1 MTTSNLRGTRGRK
14 FKSDI
19 NVVPYID
26 VMLVL
31 LIIFMVVAP
40 LTTPSTI
47 DLPKAGRSTQ
57 PPSDYIEI
65 ELKADGSASI
75 GIHVEYGDQA
85 SSPSYV
91 QASQRDDLM
100 KRLVAIHSKH
110 PDLPLMISADKSI
123 KYDEV
128 VQTIAQANKAGI
140 ARVGLSAR

>member
-1 MTTSNLRGTRGRK
+1 MSTSNLRGSRGRK
-14 FKSDI
+14 FKSEI

-75 GIHVEYGDQA
+75 GIHGQSYDQA
-85 SSPSYV
+85 R
-91 QASQRDDLM
+91 QREDLL
-100 KRLVAIHSKH
+100 KRLTAIHSKH
-110 PDLPLMISADKSI
+110 PDLPLMISADKGI

>member
-1 MTTSNLRGTRGRK
+1 MTTSSMRGTRTRK
-14 FKSDI
+14 FKSEI

-57 PPSDYIEI
+57 PPTDYIEI

-75 GIHVEYGDQA
+75 GIHGQ
-85 SSPSYV
+85 SYDK
-91 QASQRDDLM
+91 ARARADLM

-110 PDLPLMISADKSI
+110 PDLPLMISADKNI

-128 VQTIAQANKAGI
+128 VQTIAQAKESGI

>member
-75 GIHVEYGDQA
+75 GIHGEYGDQA

>member
-1 MTTSNLRGTRGRK
+1 MTTSSMRGTRTRK
-14 FKSDI
+14 FKSEI

-75 GIHVEYGDQA
+75 GIHGQ
-85 SSPSYV
+85 SYDK
-91 QASQRDDLM
+91 ASQREDLM
-100 KRLVAIHSKH
+100 QRLAAIHGKH
-110 PDLPLMISADKSI
+110 PDLPLMISADKNI
-123 KYDEV
+123 KYDDV
-128 VQTIAQANKAGI
+128 VQTIAQANKTGI

>member
-1 MTTSNLRGTRGRK
+1 MTTSSMRSTRTRK

-47 DLPKAGRSTQ
+47 DLPRAGRSTQ
-57 PPSDYIEI
+57 PPTDYIEI
-65 ELKADGSASI
+65 ELKADGSARV
-75 GIHVEYGDQA
+75 GIHGQSYDQA
-85 SSPSYV
+85 R
-91 QASQRDDLM
+91 QREDLI
-100 KRLVAIHSKH
+100 KRLSAIHDKH
-110 PDLPLMISADKSI
+110 PDLPLMISADKNI

-128 VQTIAQANKAGI
+128 VQTIAQANKTGI

>member
-1 MTTSNLRGTRGRK
+1 MTTSNMRGSRTRK
-14 FKSDI
+14 FKSEI

-75 GIHVEYGDQA
+75 GIHGQSLETA
-85 SSPSYV
+85 PE
-91 QASQRDDLM
+91 RRDLM
-100 KRLVAIHSKH
+100 RRLVAIHAKR
-110 PDLPLMISADKSI
+110 PDLPLMISADKNI

-128 VQTIAQANKAGI
+128 VQTIAQIKETGI
-140 ARVGLSAR
+140 TRVGLTTR

>member
-1 MTTSNLRGTRGRK
+1 MSTSNLRGSRGRK

-65 ELKADGSASI
+65 ELKVDGSASI
-75 GIHVEYGDQA
+75 CIHGQSYDQA
-85 SSPSYV
+85 R
-91 QASQRDDLM
+91 QREDLM

>member
-1 MTTSNLRGTRGRK
+1 MSTPTLRGSRGRK

-40 LTTPSTI
+40 LTTPTAI

-57 PPSDYIEI
+57 PPTDYIEI

-75 GIHVEYGDQA
+75 GIHGQPYDEANPREQ
-85 SSPSYV
+85 
-91 QASQRDDLM
+91 LM
-100 KRLVAIHSKH
+100 KRLSTLHQQH
-110 PDLPLMISADKSI
+110 PDLPLMISADKGI
-123 KYDEV
+123 IYDEV
-128 VQTIAQANKAGI
+128 VQTIAQANKVGI
-140 ARVGLSAR
+140 ARVGLTSR

>member
-1 MTTSNLRGTRGRK
+1 MSTSNLRGTRGRK

-75 GIHVEYGDQA
+75 GIHGQSYDQA
-85 SSPSYV
+85 R
-91 QASQRDDLM
+91 QREDLM

>member
-1 MTTSNLRGTRGRK
+1 MTTSTMRGSRTRK
-14 FKSDI
+14 FKSEI

-47 DLPKAGRSTQ
+47 DLPKAGRSSQ

-75 GIHVEYGDQA
+75 GIHGQSLEKA
-85 SSPSYV
+85 SE
-91 QASQRDDLM
+91 RRDLM
-100 KRLVAIHSKH
+100 SRLVAIHAKR
-110 PDLPLMISADKSI
+110 PDLPLMISADKNI

-128 VQTIAQANKAGI
+128 VQTIAQAKETGI
-140 ARVGLSAR
+140 TRVGLSAR

>member
-1 MTTSNLRGTRGRK
+1 
-14 FKSDI
+14 
-19 NVVPYID
+19 

-57 PPSDYIEI
+57 PPTEYIEI
-65 ELKADGSASI
+65 ELRADGSASI
-75 GIHVEYGDQA
+75 GIQGQSGAQSYDQTG
-85 SSPSYV
+85 
-91 QASQRDDLM
+91 QRDALM
-100 KRLVAIHSKH
+100 KRLVALHSKH

-123 KYDEV
+123 KYDDV

>member
-1 MTTSNLRGTRGRK
+1 MTTSNMRGSRTRK
-14 FKSDI
+14 FKSEI

-65 ELKADGSASI
+65 ELKADGSASV
-75 GIHVEYGDQA
+75 GIHGQSLEKTA
-85 SSPSYV
+85 E
-91 QASQRDDLM
+91 RRDLM
-100 KRLVAIHSKH
+100 RRLVAIHAQR
-110 PDLPLMISADKSI
+110 PDLPLMISADKNI

-128 VQTIAQANKAGI
+128 VQTIAQAKETGI

>member
-14 FKSDI
+14 LKSDI

-40 LTTPSTI
+40 LTTPNTI

-75 GIHVEYGDQA
+75 GIHGTPGGKA
-85 SSPSYV
+85 
-91 QASQRDDLM
+91 ASQPYAEARQREDLM
-100 KRLVAIHSKH
+100 RRLVAIHGKH
-110 PDLPLMISADKSI
+110 PDLPLMISADKNI

>member
-1 MTTSNLRGTRGRK
+1 MSTSNLRGTRGRK

-65 ELKADGSASI
+65 ELKADGSSSI
-75 GIHVEYGDQA
+75 GIHGQSYDQA
-85 SSPSYV
+85 R
-91 QASQRDDLM
+91 QREDLM

>member
-1 MTTSNLRGTRGRK
+1 MSTSNLRGTRGRK

-75 GIHVEYGDQA
+75 GIHGKSYDQA
-85 SSPSYV
+85 R
-91 QASQRDDLM
+91 QREDLM

>member
-1 MTTSNLRGTRGRK
+1 MSSPSLRGTRSRK
-14 FKSDI
+14 FKSEI

-57 PPSDYIEI
+57 PPSEYIEI

-75 GIHVEYGDQA
+75 GIHGQTYDQ
-85 SSPSYV
+85 V
-91 QASQRDDLM
+91 RQREDLM
-100 KRLVAIHSKH
+100 KRLGAIHAKH
-110 PDLPLMISADKSI
+110 PDLPLMISADKNI

-128 VQTIAQANKAGI
+128 VQTIAQANKTGI
-140 ARVGLSAR
+140 ARVGLSTR

>member
-1 MTTSNLRGTRGRK
+1 MTTSSMRGSRTRK
-14 FKSDI
+14 FKSEI

-47 DLPKAGRSTQ
+47 DLPKAGRSSQ

-75 GIHVEYGDQA
+75 GIHGQA
-85 SSPSYV
+85 LEKAPE
-91 QASQRDDLM
+91 RRDLM
-100 KRLVAIHSKH
+100 RRLVAIHAKR
-110 PDLPLMISADKSI
+110 PDLPLMISADKNI

-128 VQTIAQANKAGI
+128 VQTIAQANKTGI

>member
-1 MTTSNLRGTRGRK
+1 MRTSNLGSTRTRK
-14 FKSDI
+14 FKSEI

-47 DLPKAGRSTQ
+47 ELPKAGRSTQ

-65 ELKADGSASI
+65 ELKSDGSASI
-75 GIHVEYGDQA
+75 GIHGKPFDKA
-85 SSPSYV
+85 P
-91 QASQRDDLM
+91 QRADLM
-100 KRLVAIHSKH
+100 RRLVAIHGKY
-110 PDLPLMISADKSI
+110 PDLPLMISADKNI

-128 VQTIAQANKAGI
+128 VQTIAQAKEAGI

>member
-1 MTTSNLRGTRGRK
+1 MTTSSMRGTRARK
-14 FKSDI
+14 FKSEI

-47 DLPKAGRSTQ
+47 DLPRAGRSTQ
-57 PPSDYIEI
+57 PPTDYIEI

-75 GIHVEYGDQA
+75 GIHGQSYDQA
-85 SSPSYV
+85 R
-91 QASQRDDLM
+91 QRDDLI
-100 KRLVAIHSKH
+100 KRLAAIHDKH
-110 PDLPLMISADKSI
+110 PDLPLMISADKNI

-128 VQTIAQANKAGI
+128 VQTIAQANKTGI

>member
-1 MTTSNLRGTRGRK
+1 MTTSNMRGTRTRK
-14 FKSDI
+14 FKSEI

-75 GIHVEYGDQA
+75 GIHGQ
-85 SSPSYV
+85 SYDK
-91 QASQRDDLM
+91 ARQREDLM
-100 KRLVAIHSKH
+100 QRLAAIHVKH
-110 PDLPLMISADKSI
+110 PDLPLMISADKNI
-123 KYDEV
+123 KYDDV
-128 VQTIAQANKAGI
+128 VQTIAQANKTGI

>member
-1 MTTSNLRGTRGRK
+1 MTTSNMRGTRTRK
-14 FKSDI
+14 FKSEI

-57 PPSDYIEI
+57 PPTDYIEI
-65 ELKADGSASI
+65 ELKVDGSASI
-75 GIHVEYGDQA
+75 GIHGQ
-85 SSPSYV
+85 SYDK
-91 QASQRDDLM
+91 APQRKDLM
-100 KRLVAIHSKH
+100 QRLSAIHSKH
-110 PDLPLMISADKSI
+110 PDLPLMISADKNI

-128 VQTIAQANKAGI
+128 VQTIAQAKETGI

>member
-1 MTTSNLRGTRGRK
+1 MTTSNMRGIRTRK

-47 DLPKAGRSTQ
+47 DLPKAGQSTQ

-65 ELKADGSASI
+65 ELKVDGSARI
-75 GIHVEYGDQA
+75 GIHGQ
-85 SSPSYV
+85 SYDK
-91 QASQRDDLM
+91 APERADLM
-100 KRLVAIHSKH
+100 KRLVAMHRKY
-110 PDLPLMISADKSI
+110 PDLPLMISADKNI

-128 VQTIAQANKAGI
+128 VQTIAQAKEAGI

>member
-1 MTTSNLRGTRGRK
+1 MTTSSMRGTRTRK
-14 FKSDI
+14 LKSEI

-47 DLPKAGRSTQ
+47 DLPRAGRSTQ
-57 PPSDYIEI
+57 PPTDYIEI

-75 GIHVEYGDQA
+75 GIHGQSYDQA
-85 SSPSYV
+85 R
-91 QASQRDDLM
+91 QRDDLI
-100 KRLVAIHSKH
+100 KRLAAIHDKH
-110 PDLPLMISADKSI
+110 PDLPLMISADKNI

-128 VQTIAQANKAGI
+128 VQTIAQANKTGI

>member
-1 MTTSNLRGTRGRK
+1 MTSSSLRSTRTRK

-40 LTTPSTI
+40 LTTPNTI

-65 ELKADGSASI
+65 ELKVDGSARI
-75 GIHVEYGDQA
+75 GIHGQSYDKA
-85 SSPSYV
+85 SARS
-91 QASQRDDLM
+91 DLM
-100 KRLVAIHSKH
+100 KRLTSMHKTH
-110 PDLPLMISADKSI
+110 PDLPLMISADKNI
-123 KYDEV
+123 KYDDV
-128 VQTIAQANKAGI
+128 VQTIAQANKTGI
-140 ARVGLSAR
+140 ARVGLSTR

>member
-65 ELKADGSASI
+65 ELKADGSSSI
-75 GIHVEYGDQA
+75 GIHGESGGQGG
-85 SSPSYV
+85 SPSYA

-100 KRLVAIHSKH
+100 KRLVAIHSQH

>member
-1 MTTSNLRGTRGRK
+1 MTTSSMRGTRTRK
-14 FKSDI
+14 FKSEI

-57 PPSDYIEI
+57 PPTDYIEI

-75 GIHVEYGDQA
+75 GIHSQSGSQPYEGA
-85 SSPSYV
+85 R
-91 QASQRDDLM
+91 QRDDLV
-100 KRLVAIHSKH
+100 KRLAAIHNKH
-110 PDLPLMISADKSI
+110 PDLPLMISADKNI
-123 KYDEV
+123 KYDDV
-128 VQTIAQANKAGI
+128 VQTIAQANKTGI

>member
-1 MTTSNLRGTRGRK
+1 MTTSSMRGSRTRK
-14 FKSDI
+14 FKSEI

-47 DLPKAGRSTQ
+47 DLPKAGRSSQ

-75 GIHVEYGDQA
+75 GIHGQA
-85 SSPSYV
+85 LEKAPE
-91 QASQRDDLM
+91 RRDLM
-100 KRLVAIHSKH
+100 RRLVAIHAKR
-110 PDLPLMISADKSI
+110 PDLPLMISADKNI

-128 VQTIAQANKAGI
+128 VQTIAQAKETGI

>member
-1 MTTSNLRGTRGRK
+1 MRDASLRGTRTRK
-14 FKSDI
+14 FKSEI

-47 DLPKAGRSTQ
+47 DLPKAGQSTQ

-65 ELKADGSASI
+65 ELKVDGSARI
-75 GIHVEYGDQA
+75 GIHGQ
-85 SSPSYV
+85 SYDK
-91 QASQRDDLM
+91 ARERSDLM
-100 KRLVAIHSKH
+100 KRLAAIHSKH
-110 PDLPLMISADKSI
+110 PDLPLMISADKNI

-128 VQTIAQANKAGI
+128 VQTIAQAKETGI

>member
-1 MTTSNLRGTRGRK
+1 MTTSSMRSTRTRK
-14 FKSDI
+14 FKSEI

-47 DLPKAGRSTQ
+47 DLPRAGRSTQ
-57 PPSDYIEI
+57 PPTDYIEI

-75 GIHVEYGDQA
+75 GIHGQSYDQA
-85 SSPSYV
+85 R
-91 QASQRDDLM
+91 QREDLI
-100 KRLVAIHSKH
+100 KRLAALHGKH
-110 PDLPLMISADKSI
+110 PDLPLMISADKNI

-128 VQTIAQANKAGI
+128 VQTIAQANKTGI